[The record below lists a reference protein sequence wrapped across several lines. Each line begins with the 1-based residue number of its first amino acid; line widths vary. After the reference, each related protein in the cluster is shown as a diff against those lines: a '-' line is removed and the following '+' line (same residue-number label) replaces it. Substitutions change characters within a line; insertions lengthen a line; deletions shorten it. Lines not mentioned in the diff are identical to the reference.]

1 MAVDIQ
7 KIPPAVTGPRIFL
20 WPTAASAID
29 AIQPQRE
36 QSGLPPNWQ
45 GTTFVRKSADNE
57 SVVFAK
63 IH

>member
-29 AIQPQRE
+29 AKQPQRE
-36 QSGLPPNWQ
+36 QSGLPPN
-45 GTTFVRKSADNE
+45 
-57 SVVFAK
+57 
-63 IH
+63 